1 MSTAPLEQRRSR
13 ARLAFALLALFLPLQ
28 ILAMHWPLPKMPLGA
43 WRIWDKAPHFI
54 VYTVFASLLVWYVVA
69 QRRVLG
75 KSNARGLARSFSM
88 AFVCVASYAWL
99 DELTQPF
106 TGRSCDVYDW
116 LADILGAGLVF
127 VGAYIWRRCRGVAIE
142 TPMSA
147 EFGRVRV

>member
-1 MSTAPLEQRRSR
+1 
-13 ARLAFALLALFLPLQ
+13 
-28 ILAMHWPLPKMPLGA
+28 MHWPLPKMPLGA